1 MVVGVVIMLL
11 VLTIVLFAC
20 CAFSRR
26 DLSFSS
32 KTFGERYS
40 QGRSGAAQSAR

>member
-40 QGRSGAAQSAR
+40 QIRSGAAQSAR